1 MPGVGQCS
9 IWQGTLDSGP
19 VSEYGVTFFRRN
31 DGLRR
36 DCPGCW
42 DKARAGRR
50 GNMLGFLFSPF
61 RALSKG
67 CLFGIGGC
75 FGVII
80 ALIIIGI
87 LLGLAS
93 DFLVCR

>member
-1 MPGVGQCS
+1 
-9 IWQGTLDSGP
+9 
-19 VSEYGVTFFRRN
+19 
-31 DGLRR
+31 
-36 DCPGCW
+36 
-42 DKARAGRR
+42 
-50 GNMLGFLFSPF
+50 MLGFLFSPF

-93 DFLVCR
+93 DLFGLPVDTDFFGPPVE